1 MGTTG
6 TFVTEPS
13 TGPARPGQVEPQQVC
28 VVGAGYVGLTAAAG
42 LAELGHA
49 VRCVESN
56 PGRLATLAGGGIPI
70 HEPGLD
76 ELVAKHL
83 GTGRLSFTGDIE
95 AAMDGAEVALL
106 CVGTPPRP
114 DGDPD
119 LRQLGRAAA
128 QAAAAATR
136 DVVLV
141 VKSTVPPGSCE
152 ALELLAAGHAR
163 PGVRASVASNPEFLR
178 EGQAMRD
185 FFFPDRVVVGVDDPA
200 LEPVVAGL
208 YPKEWP
214 LLVCDRRSAE
224 LVKYASN
231 TFLAVKI
238 SFANEVAALCEALG
252 ADHSKVLTGVGL
264 DGRIGGDFLKPGP
277 GFGGSCLPKDLSGFI
292 AVAGSMG
299 QEATLARAVREVNDG
314 SRASL
319 VGKLEAALG
328 PLSGKRVGV
337 LGLAFKPGTDD
348 VRHSPALGLVE
359 DLVALGA
366 SVQAHDPVA
375 SVPSLG
381 DGQVDDPY
389 EAASGAD
396 AVVVVTAWPEYGD
409 LDPGRLQRCMEGHVV
424 LDAVNLLDAAAFG
437 AAGLDV
443 YGVGRGHPLSVA
455 PVLWRPLE
463 WMIDA
468 EPTVSLDEAGPE
480 DVDVLAGR

>member
-6 TFVTEPS
+6 TSGTD
-13 TGPARPGQVEPQQVC
+13 PARPTQVEQPRNVC

-42 LAELGHA
+42 LAELGHT
-49 VRCVESN
+49 VRCVESD
-56 PGRLATLAGGGIPI
+56 PGRLATLAEGGIPI
-70 HEPGLD
+70 HEPGLG

-83 GTGRLSFTGDIE
+83 SSGVLLFTGDIE
-95 AAMDGAEVALL
+95 AAMEGTELALL

-119 LRQLGRAAA
+119 LRQLGRAAS

-163 PGVRASVASNPEFLR
+163 PDVRVSVASNPEFLR

-214 LLVCDRRSAE
+214 LLFCDRRSAE

-231 TFLAVKI
+231 TFLALKI
-238 SFANEVAALCEALG
+238 SFANEVAALAEALG
-252 ADHSKVLTGVGL
+252 ADHEKVLTGVGL
-264 DGRIGGDFLKPGP
+264 DWRIGGAFLKPGP

-299 QEATLARAVREVNDG
+299 QPATLARAVREVNDV
-314 SRASL
+314 SRANL
-319 VGKLEAALG
+319 VAKLEAALG
-328 PLSGKRVGV
+328 PLPGKRVGV
-337 LGLAFKPGTDD
+337 LGLAFKAGTDD
-348 VRHSPALGLVE
+348 VRHSPALALVE

-366 SVQAHDPVA
+366 TVRAHDPVA
-375 SVPSLG
+375 RVPGLG
-381 DGQVDDPY
+381 DAQVDDPY

-396 AVVVVTAWPEYGD
+396 ALVVATAWPEYGE
-409 LDPGRLQRCMEGHVV
+409 LDSGRLQRCMEGHVV
-424 LDAVNLLDAAAFG
+424 VDAVNLLDAASFG
-437 AAGLDV
+437 ARGLDV
-443 YGVGRGHPLSVA
+443 YGVGGGHAMSVA

-463 WMIDA
+463 WMIEA
-468 EPTVSLDEAGPE
+468 QPTVALDEACPD
-480 DVDVLAGR
+480 DVDALAGR